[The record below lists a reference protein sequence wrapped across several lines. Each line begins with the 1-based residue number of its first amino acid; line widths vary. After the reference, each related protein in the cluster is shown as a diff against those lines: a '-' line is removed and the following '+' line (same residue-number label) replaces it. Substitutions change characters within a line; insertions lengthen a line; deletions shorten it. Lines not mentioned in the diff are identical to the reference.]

1 MAKVTRKPT
10 GVRRSAAA
18 RNRSQKA
25 HAARKHT
32 SGLLDRVM
40 AALAGEKVAG
50 IETGHFSVRGNT
62 LPRTE
67 VRGL

>member
-25 HAARKHT
+25 RAARSHT
-32 SGLLDRVM
+32 SGLFDRAM
-40 AALAGEKVAG
+40 AAL
-50 IETGHFSVRGNT
+50 
-62 LPRTE
+62 P
-67 VRGL
+67 